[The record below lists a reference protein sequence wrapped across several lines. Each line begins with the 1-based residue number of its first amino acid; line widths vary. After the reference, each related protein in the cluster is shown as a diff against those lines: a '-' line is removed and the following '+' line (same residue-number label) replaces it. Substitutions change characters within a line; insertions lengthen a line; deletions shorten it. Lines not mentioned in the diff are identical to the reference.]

1 VHRAYGMV
9 KPRVGSTRE
18 NGTEQPSLRNPAEAL
33 EIGMLYD
40 VKQNFVGDFY
50 KSVYGVVYDFQ
61 FIAHG
66 MKNKGKDT
74 HFSGKAL
81 HISWFYFSMGGFL
94 SF

>member
-1 VHRAYGMV
+1 VHRAYGMM
-9 KPRVGSTRE
+9 KPRMGSTRE
-18 NGTEQPSLRNPAEAL
+18 NGTEQPRLRNPAEAL

-61 FIAHG
+61 FIAHV

-74 HFSGKAL
+74 HLSGKAL